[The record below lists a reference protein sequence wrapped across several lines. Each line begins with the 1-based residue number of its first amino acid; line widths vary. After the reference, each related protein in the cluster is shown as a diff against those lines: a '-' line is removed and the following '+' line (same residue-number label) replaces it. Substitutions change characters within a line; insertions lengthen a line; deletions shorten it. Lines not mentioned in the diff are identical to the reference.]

1 MNKGMSVTLGLT
13 VVTFFA
19 VALVMNLGLERVA
32 ELDER
37 ISLNTVP
44 LVTERVEVAVYT
56 LESAPDG
63 STVELNLR
71 DKYNVTD
78 ENGGGIAYEFDSYLP
93 SEDETKMREID
104 PPGNSIVNV
113 GKEEEG
119 KSEYICIEKKG
130 SVTVSA
136 GEC

>member
-19 VALVMNLGLERVA
+19 VALVMNLGIERVA

-37 ISLNTVP
+37 ISLNMVP

-63 STVELNLR
+63 SKVELELR
-71 DKYNVTD
+71 EEYNVTQ
-78 ENGGGIAYEFDSYLP
+78 ENEGSIAYKFDSYLP
-93 SEDETKMREID
+93 SEDETKMREIN
-104 PPGNSIVNV
+104 PPGDISVAIGN
-113 GKEEEG
+113 ED
-119 KSEYICIEKKG
+119 KSEYICIEKRG
-130 SVTVSA
+130 NAVVSS